1 MTEQSMHYLVEI
13 ENQPIE
19 LYKLL
24 KIANLVAGGG
34 EAKIVISE
42 GYVYLND
49 EIETQKRKKV
59 YSGDLIAFNG
69 DFVEVLCH
77 NPPQE
82 QQKKTVVP
90 SESSNTSTMDKSEK
104 STGRVNTSNKG
115 RTANNKRIGK
125 PNHNKNKKQN
135 TQRKKATSDNAQIQ
149 NVGKRRP
156 INF

>member
-13 ENQPIE
+13 ESQPIE

-59 YSGDLIAFNG
+59 FSGDIIAFNG

-82 QQKKTVVP
+82 QQKKVASPSMLSGEGTSENTVP
-90 SESSNTSTMDKSEK
+90 PTNTSTKGQ
-104 STGRVNTSNKG
+104 TG
-115 RTANNKRIGK
+115 NNKRAGK
-125 PNHNKNKKQN
+125 PNQKKNKKQS
-135 TQRKKATSDNAQIQ
+135 TQHKKNKSDNAPSQ
-149 NVGKRRP
+149 NLGKRRP